1 MLALPVLAQT
11 YTSEEAKNRAESL
24 FDIEGY
30 SNFEYL
36 WEPDADTDSSQ
47 YGMKWTFGDE
57 SKYIEVIMWED
68 RDLIQYKNRNTSS
81 YGTENDKGY
90 SVRECKET
98 ADKFIESALSGGL
111 DSVRFRGVNKNAIKA
126 RELRDIPSGAY
137 EFYYYPVRN
146 DIENISEMITVSVS
160 RHTNTVGGFSTEE
173 DDRYAYSDFD
183 TSSLEKARD
192 TVKEG
197 IELGYMTIYNKNT
210 GKYDV
215 RLVYAFRDYQLDAS
229 SFEPVC
235 TDYDMFTYAHNCLS
249 QDPNKNVPD
258 YLIETEPPSN
268 AISKKKAV
276 KIYNDFYGTDFSA
289 DDIDVRYGETYRRDD
304 YLVYANEL
312 IIDSEGRIVGNEF
325 YFNKDELFSDKS
337 PFFEEN
343 LSEREIAQKI
353 INKINVKNYELTD
366 IRSFSRSSYGNVYY
380 CNIKRNNLVS
390 FNEKIY
396 IEIDGSGKIYN
407 IWVQYTDDE
416 AFKKDFDVNISEEEA
431 CNMAFDKMDFNP
443 YYCERLTENSH
454 FYIMTNIYGFRECF
468 AINAEN
474 GIFYNHDREVIQTGE
489 ELLRDN
495 VNVFENIFKN
505 PINFQLNE
513 RLLINSKNEFD

>member
-1 MLALPVLAQT
+1 MLAVPALAQT
-11 YTSEEAKNRAESL
+11 YTREEAKGRAEAL

-36 WEPDADTDSSQ
+36 WDSDNNTDSSI
-47 YGMKWTFGDE
+47 YGMRWTFIDD
-57 SKYIEVIMWED
+57 SKYKEVIMRAD
-68 RDLIQYKNRNTSS
+68 GDLVQYKNRNTSS
-81 YGTENDKGY
+81 SDTDNDREY
-90 SVRECKET
+90 SVKECKET

-111 DSVRFRGVNKNAIKA
+111 SSVKFRDVNKNMVKVSKLNDLPA
-126 RELRDIPSGAY
+126 GAY
-137 EFYYYPVRN
+137 EFYYYPIRN
-146 DIENISEMITVSVS
+146 GIENISEMITVYVGSK
-160 RHTNTVGGFSTEE
+160 TNTVSKYYTEE
-173 DDRYAYSDFD
+173 DDKYAYNDFD
-183 TSSLEKARD
+183 TSSIEKASD
-192 TVKEG
+192 KIKDG
-197 IELGYMTIYNKNT
+197 IQLGYMTIYNKNI

-380 CNIKRNNLVS
+380 CNIKRNGLVS

-396 IEIDGSGKIYN
+396 IEIDGSGKIYD

-416 AFKKDFDVNISEEEA
+416 AFRKDFDINISEEEA
-431 CNMAFDKMDFNP
+431 CDLAFEKMDFNP
-443 YYCERLTENSH
+443 YYCIRLTDYSH
-454 FYIMTNIYGFRECF
+454 FNIMTNIYGFRECF

-489 ELLRDN
+489 ELLKDDIN
-495 VNVFENIFKN
+495 AFEYIVKNLKNYNTSIFM
-505 PINFQLNE
+505 
-513 RLLINSKNEFD
+513 